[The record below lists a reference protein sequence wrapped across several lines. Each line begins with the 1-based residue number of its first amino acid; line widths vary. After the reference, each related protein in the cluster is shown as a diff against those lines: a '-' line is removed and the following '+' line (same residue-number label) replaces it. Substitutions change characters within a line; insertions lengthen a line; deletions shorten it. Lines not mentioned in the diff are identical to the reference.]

1 MLTTRKGKGAIEK
14 KKYPPL
20 PDRLE
25 LDIVKRCTSSDGQ
38 LTWKPHFKKR
48 MEQRNISIR
57 DVLNAID
64 TGKISKSPEWNDEH
78 SEYNYFIT
86 GKDIEGEELTI
97 KIAISDNEEMTIL
110 ITSY

>member
-1 MLTTRKGKGAIEK
+1 MLTKRKGKGIIEK

-20 PDRLE
+20 PDKLV
-25 LDIVKRCTSSDGQ
+25 LDIVKRCTTDGQ

-48 MEQRNISIR
+48 MEQRHISIG

-64 TGKISKSPEWNDEH
+64 TGRISKSPEWNDEH
-78 SEYNYFIT
+78 AEYNYYIT
-86 GKDIEGEELTI
+86 GRDIEGEELTI

-110 ITSY
+110 ITPY